1 MRDAGRVSRLIALA
15 GLPVEPPRLPVP
27 RWLELMGR
35 DKKVAH
41 GQLRLVLLRA
51 IGDAGITADYDPAAL
66 ESFLARWAADA
77 ATGRSSASDRQ

>member
-1 MRDAGRVSRLIALA
+1 LSRLIALA

-35 DKKVAH
+35 DKKFAH

-51 IGDAGITADYDPAAL
+51 IGDAVITADNDPAAL

-77 ATGRSSASDRQ
+77 ATGRSRASDRQ